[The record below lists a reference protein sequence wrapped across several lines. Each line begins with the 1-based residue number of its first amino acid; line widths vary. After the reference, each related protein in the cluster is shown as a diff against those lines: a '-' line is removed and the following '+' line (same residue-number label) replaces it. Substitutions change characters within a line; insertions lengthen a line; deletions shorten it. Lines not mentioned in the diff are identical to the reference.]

1 LTVDGVRIAIVVAMA
16 RNRVI
21 GRDNGMPWRL
31 SSDMKH
37 FKATTMGKPM
47 IMGRKTFQS
56 IGKPLPG
63 RHTIVVTRD
72 SGFKPE
78 GVETVATLDA
88 AFDAARKAAGEMGA
102 GEIIVAG
109 GGVLYAEAM
118 ERADRLYVTHV
129 DAEPDGDTVFPEIDP
144 AVWEAVEERDIP
156 QTERDS
162 AKIRFVAYKR
172 IP

>member
-1 LTVDGVRIAIVVAMA
+1 MDGVRIAIVVAMA

-144 AVWEAVEERDIP
+144 AVWEAVEERVMP

-162 AKIRFVAYKR
+162 APAQLVVYRR
-172 IP
+172 R